1 MIYENMYM
9 HQLLQ
14 CLLKFQAVCYADAI
28 ECFLVVTA
36 AQKKREDEG
45 KDETAGSTN
54 PPNMLR

>member
-1 MIYENMYM
+1 M

-45 KDETAGSTN
+45 KDETAGSTK